1 MVGNQNSE
9 DHPTGSAPRRAV
21 GFVGLAGLPNVGK
34 STLVNRLVGQKISA
48 VSRRPQTT
56 RERIHGIVT
65 DESMQVALVDIPG
78 VVEPTDALGEC
89 LMDSVAR
96 GIRQCD
102 LVLHLRDARRPDTEN
117 EGPVFDLLRKLH
129 APVWLVWNKVD
140 RLDRPPPSGVGGPIE
155 YDKVFAISARTG
167 RGLEPLRKAI
177 GGALPHGPLLY
188 DPDQLCDRDL
198 RYLVA
203 ELVREQLFRHLG
215 QEIPYATA
223 TQTERYEEAD
233 EGKIHIRVMIVTERR
248 AHKPIIIG
256 RRGAMLKKI
265 GHDARLEIER
275 LVGRPIYLE
284 LWVKVVPKWRK
295 NKQRLAE
302 LGLRPRDFG

>member
-1 MVGNQNSE
+1 MIDNQKPEDNS
-9 DHPTGSAPRRAV
+9 PGSAPWRAV

-89 LMDSVAR
+89 LMDWVVR

-102 LVLHLRDARRPDTEN
+102 LVLHLRDARRTDTED
-117 EGPVFDLLRKLH
+117 EGPVLDIIRKSN
-129 APVWLVWNKVD
+129 APVWLVWNKID
-140 RLDRPPPSGVGGPIE
+140 RLDRPPPSGAGGPVE

-167 RGLEPLRKAI
+167 RGLDPLRKAI
-177 GGALPHGPLLY
+177 GGALPRGPLLY
-188 DPDQLCDRDL
+188 DPEQLCDRDL

-203 ELVREQLFRHLG
+203 ELVREQLFRRLG

-223 TQTERYEEAD
+223 TQTERYDEE
-233 EGKIHIRVMIVTERR
+233 EGETVHIRVMIITERQ

-256 RRGAMLKKI
+256 RGGAMLKKI

-275 LVGRPIYLE
+275 LVGRPVYLE

-295 NKQRLAE
+295 SKQRLTE